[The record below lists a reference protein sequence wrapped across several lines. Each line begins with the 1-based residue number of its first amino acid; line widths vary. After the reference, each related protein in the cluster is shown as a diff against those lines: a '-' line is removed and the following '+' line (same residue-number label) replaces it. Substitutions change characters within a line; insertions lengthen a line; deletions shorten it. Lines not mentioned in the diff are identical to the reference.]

1 MQLTSLYLHAWKNV
15 AYYNIFKDKISV
27 LAWLSKQPHNRNPGD
42 GDSWTMILVDTYW
55 WIFVDTFAQEKSPF
69 WVNFRG
75 RFLGEF

>member
-42 GDSWTMILVDTYW
+42 GDSWTMTSSGHLL
-55 WIFVDTFAQEKSPF
+55 
-69 WVNFRG
+69 VNFCRHFCP
-75 RFLGEF
+75 REVPFLGEFSRTLFG